1 MFVLLFTLVPSIAT
15 ARDDQRLQRC
25 LDYYDEIVEIL
36 MSEEVPSDYFYLA
49 VCESGCQLKI
59 SKAGARGFFQL
70 MPPTYRKYRPADCT
84 VDDIDGVR
92 CNSIAAA
99 RYIKH
104 LQQRFSPMREV
115 IYAYNMGGH
124 NYEKRGTPTSDAKGL
139 NWCVQ
144 NKMKEHK
151 SNK

>member
-1 MFVLLFTLVPSIAT
+1 
-15 ARDDQRLQRC
+15 
-25 LDYYDEIVEIL
+25 
-36 MSEEVPSDYFYLA
+36 
-49 VCESGCQLKI
+49 
-59 SKAGARGFFQL
+59 
-70 MPPTYRKYRPADCT
+70 
-84 VDDIDGVR
+84 
-92 CNSIAAA
+92 
-99 RYIKH
+99 
-104 LQQRFSPMREV
+104 MREV